1 MPTMT
6 STVDPRSSTY
16 ADQRQVMLAR
26 LDELDETLGMARIRV
41 RARERVELLL
51 DRDAPFL
58 ELYPVAGTSLVGGI
72 GTVEG
77 RYVVIAAHEPG
88 ALEGTGDPGKAYR
101 LGSLAAQHG
110 LPLVHL
116 AEPGRTWRELR
127 RAGTLVEVQFG
138 AGAIPLGDYTIGVD
152 APDADC
158 TAENERD
165 AIRLARLCVS
175 RLGEPPAAPPGPGR
189 PPLYE
194 AEDLLGTDD
203 VREILARILDGSE
216 LEEFQPGTE
225 PVAGWGELHGYR
237 VGVVAGEDLGAKA
250 ARFGELVRAARIP
263 LLRLRTTRDVL
274 VSLTAGRGYEPV
286 TFAWPGAVNADVVI
300 DPRDTRT
307 ALGLALA
314 VAGRIA

>member
-1 MPTMT
+1 MPLMT
-6 STVDPRSSTY
+6 TTVDPRSSTY

-26 LDELDETLGMARIRV
+26 LDELDEALGMARIRV

-72 GTVEG
+72 GAVEG
-77 RYVVIAAHEPG
+77 HPVVITAHEPG
-88 ALEGTGDPGKAYR
+88 ALEGTGDSGKAYR
-101 LGSLAAQHG
+101 LGNLAAEHG

-138 AGAIPLGDYTIGVD
+138 SGALPLGDYTIGVG
-152 APDADC
+152 ALDADF
-158 TAENERD
+158 TAEDERD

-175 RLGEPPAAPPGPGR
+175 RLGGPPPAAPGPAR
-189 PPLYE
+189 PPLYG

-225 PVAGWGELHGYR
+225 PAAGWGELHGYR
-237 VGVVAGEDLGAKA
+237 VGVIAGEDLGAKA
-250 ARFGELVRAARIP
+250 TRFGELVRVAGIP
-263 LLRLRTTRDVL
+263 LLRLRTTRDVTI
-274 VSLTAGRGYEPV
+274 SLTSGRAYEPM
-286 TFAWPGAVNADVVI
+286 TFAWPGGAADVVV

-307 ALGLALA
+307 ALGLALT
-314 VAGRIA
+314 VAGRVA